1 MTRQLSIWDID
12 NDPDYDDM
20 AQRKAIEDG
29 APLGDQAITD
39 AEYAAMQDDARLRW
53 LDYVRDDYAQNLHT
67 AEIARN
73 IARKLDGIAATFWR
87 EMADELFAWC
97 ANERARAVAE
107 AEVNE

>member
-12 NDPDYDDM
+12 NDPDYENYK
-20 AQRKAIEDG
+20 QRKAIEDG
-29 APLGDQAITD
+29 APLSDQAITD

-53 LDYVRDDYAQNLHT
+53 LDYVRDDYAQNLDLAEMWRAAAGKTSGRT
-67 AEIARN
+67 AAWCDAMSN
-73 IARKLDGIAATFWR
+73 
-87 EMADELFAWC
+87 ELFAWC